1 MIEKKIHYCWFGGK
15 PFGEK
20 EKKCIESWKKF
31 CKDYEIIEWNES
43 NCDLTINNFVKQ
55 AYERKRYSFV
65 SDYFRCYAVYNHGG
79 IYLDTDVEIIKP
91 LDDLLSNHA
100 YFGIE
105 NNEDGNSVASGLG
118 FGCEKNHFVLK
129 ELLDKYDEIDFI
141 DENGKERNV
150 PCPKLETEVLKKYG
164 FNDKLNETQKL
175 IDITIYSSEYF
186 SPKSYEIGKL
196 EITENTYS
204 IHHYSMSWVD
214 EDWRVLKE
222 KEWQI
227 IQKYGEEKS
236 EKKIKR
242 LRFWTRVKR
251 KIRKIFTGK

>member
-1 MIEKKIHYCWFGGK
+1 M
-15 PFGEK
+15 
-20 EKKCIESWKKF
+20 
-31 CKDYEIIEWNES
+31 
-43 NCDLTINNFVKQ
+43 
-55 AYERKRYSFV
+55 
-65 SDYFRCYAVYNHGG
+65 
-79 IYLDTDVEIIKP
+79 
-91 LDDLLSNHA
+91 
-100 YFGIE
+100 
-105 NNEDGNSVASGLG
+105 
-118 FGCEKNHFVLK
+118 K

-175 IDITIYSSEYF
+175 NDITIYSSEYF
-186 SPKSYEIGKL
+186 SPKSYETGKL
-196 EITENTYS
+196 EITKNSYS
-204 IHHYSMSWVD
+204 IHHFSMSWVE
-214 EDWRVLKE
+214 EDWRELKE

-236 EKKIKR
+236 QKKIKR

>member
-55 AYERKRYSFV
+55 AYERKMYSFV

-91 LDDLLSNHA
+91 LDDLLSNNA

-105 NNEDGNSVASGLG
+105 NNSEKYFVSSGLG

-129 ELLDKYDEIDFI
+129 DLLDRYDEMNFI
-141 DENGKERNV
+141 DENGKERNI

-164 FNDKLNETQKL
+164 FNDKLNEIQKL
-175 IDITIYSSEYF
+175 NDITIYSSEYF
-186 SPKSYEIGKL
+186 SPKSYETGKL
-196 EITENTYS
+196 EITKNSYS
-204 IHHYSMSWVD
+204 IHHFSMSWVE
-214 EDWRVLKE
+214 EDWRELKE
-222 KEWQI
+222 KEWQNI
-227 IQKYGEEKS
+227 EKYGEEKS
-236 EKKIKR
+236 QKKIKR